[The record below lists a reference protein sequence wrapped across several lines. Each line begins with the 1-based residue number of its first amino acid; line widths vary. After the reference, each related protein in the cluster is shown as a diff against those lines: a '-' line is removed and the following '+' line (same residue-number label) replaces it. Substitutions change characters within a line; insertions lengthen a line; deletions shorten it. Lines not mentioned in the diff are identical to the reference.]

1 MCRLTAAVQIHAV
14 QGTTV
19 NLLNGLLLTW
29 INQSEKYVVYD
40 YCLNSNFYYE
50 MGRKFR

>member
-19 NLLNGLLLTW
+19 NLLNGLFQKSSL
-29 INQSEKYVVYD
+29 IGIRAH
-40 YCLNSNFYYE
+40 NF
-50 MGRKFR
+50 

>member
-19 NLLNGLLLTW
+19 NLLNGLFQK
-29 INQSEKYVVYD
+29 IIASRN
-40 YCLNSNFYYE
+40 
-50 MGRKFR
+50 